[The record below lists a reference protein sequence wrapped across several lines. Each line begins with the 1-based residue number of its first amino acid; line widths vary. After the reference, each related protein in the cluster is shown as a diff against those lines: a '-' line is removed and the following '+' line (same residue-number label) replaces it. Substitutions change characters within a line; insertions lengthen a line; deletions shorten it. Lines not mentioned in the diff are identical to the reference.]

1 MTSIIEELYQ
11 GNINPS
17 AVIHSQDSPAEKAAD
32 RKRRY
37 LDELME
43 KMDEGTKEVFNRY
56 CDAQA
61 NVDEIIQYDTFAY
74 AMKVG
79 VLLMAE
85 IFMSTDDILGRK
97 GEERNEIHTS

>member
-1 MTSIIEELYQ
+1 MMSIIEELYL

-17 AVIHSQDSPAEKAAD
+17 AVIYSQDSPAEKTTD

-37 LDELME
+37 LDELMK

-61 NVDEIIQYDTFAY
+61 EENKIIQYDAFAY
-74 AMKVG
+74 AMKAG

-85 IFMSTDDILGRK
+85 IFMSMDDILGRK
-97 GEERNEIHTS
+97 EEERNEIHTS